1 MSVEQLSADDF
12 ASFFEAVHD
21 QPPYPWQVRLTEQ
34 VLAEE
39 RWPEVIDLPTGAGKT
54 AVLDTAVFAL
64 AAKPKVFPRR
74 VVFVIDRRI
83 VVDQVCTRA
92 HRISDAIRNA
102 DGGVLD
108 RVRSALDEVAAD
120 VDQPIGVSALR
131 GGIPLDNEWATRPDQ
146 PWVMVS
152 TVDQFGSK
160 LLFRGYGVRSGM
172 RPVHAGLAGNDCLV
186 ILDEVH
192 LSRPFLATLRDIK
205 LEASSNS
212 FDATLLP
219 RRGCIVEM
227 SATPPGDERRR
238 FVLDPAIDLE
248 GPDATSERL
257 RLIARAP
264 KRARL
269 VLLPGSAPHAA
280 LPKAILHIVRKEL
293 KEHERS
299 VGVVVNRVR
308 TAREVQ
314 RALSEAGF
322 IAHLITGRMRPLDRE
337 RRLCEIAELV
347 DPERRNPGADRTVV
361 VATQSIEVGAD
372 FSFDALITEA
382 CPLDS
387 LRQRVGR
394 LDRRGTLA
402 HGTGQPARC
411 WILGLKSNVE
421 GERPDP
427 IYGQSVRVTW
437 RELCERAVEAEIDV
451 GPASERLEDF
461 PVDARAPAA
470 QAPLLLPTHIEAWAQ
485 TSPEP
490 LVQPDISD
498 FLHGFDENPP
508 EPEVSIIWRR
518 DRSSEA
524 LRLVPPRPAE
534 HLSVPISAARAW
546 LRGADETP
554 TADVGTPAPQDR
566 PIRAGDETAS
576 TASNLVCRYCG
587 GDEVFEEVGINEVRP
602 GDVLLVDPAQSGLT
616 AGTWDPQP
624 ANVARTESGAD
635 DHRGTADAAVD
646 DLGDEAQWAYGRRR
660 TLRLSDGLRLQIR
673 HRLGSDV
680 ADMPGPIS
688 ETAAE
693 EAQPTAISRK
703 QQVQAWARSVL
714 QVADSQPA
722 DSGSLP
728 AWLVAGHSQPLDDA
742 EVAIGRQRG
751 TSRSEV
757 NGQLGTLRWLAT
769 ADGREFSVELVTP
782 TSSGIATPSGQL
794 RLEDYF
800 VVVERSVDVAT
811 LGTDGND
818 ASLTGTGVLLE
829 DHLSGVGERAAA
841 FGHRLGLSD
850 ALIADLRRA
859 GELHDL
865 GKVDSRFQAQ
875 MVGHD
880 RVRQAMQDKPL
891 AKSLPSARPRPHLW
905 PPVRH
910 EVASVAMAQSAQEF
924 MACCHDPDLVLH
936 LVASHHGQG
945 RPLPRIVS
953 DDCPQDLAYEIDDTR
968 LFAHT
973 NFSETPV
980 ANEMADR
987 FWRLSAKYGHH
998 GLAWLEAIL
1007 RLADHR
1013 QSAQEAHDAVGADR
1027 GFVDA

>member
-1 MSVEQLSADDF
+1 MNVEQLSADDF
-12 ASFFEAVHD
+12 AAFFEAVHEH
-21 QPPYPWQVRLTEQ
+21 PPYPWQVRLTEQ
-34 VLAEE
+34 VLTEE
-39 RWPEVIDLPTGAGKT
+39 CWPEIIDLPTGAGKT

-64 AAKPKVFPRR
+64 AAKPEVFPRR

-83 VVDQVCTRA
+83 VVDQVYKRA
-92 HRISDAIRNA
+92 HRISDSIRDA
-102 DGGVLD
+102 DSGVLD
-108 RVRSALDEVAAD
+108 RVRSALYEVAAD

-131 GGIPLDNEWATRPDQ
+131 GGIPLDNEWASRPDQ

-160 LLFRGYGVRSGM
+160 LLFRGYGVSPGM

-192 LSRPFLATLRDIK
+192 LSRPFVATLRDVK
-205 LEASSNS
+205 EEASIDS

-238 FVLDPAIDLE
+238 FVLDPSTDLE
-248 GPDATSERL
+248 GPDAATERL
-257 RLIARAP
+257 RRITRAP
-264 KRARL
+264 KRASL
-269 VLLPGSAPHAA
+269 VLVPGSAPHAA
-280 LPKAILHIVRKEL
+280 LPKEILRIVRKEL
-293 KEHERS
+293 QEHERS

-314 RALSEAGF
+314 RVLSEAGF
-322 IAHLITGRMRPLDRE
+322 IVHLITGRMRPLDRE
-337 RRLCEIAELV
+337 RRLREIAELV
-347 DPERRNPGADRTVV
+347 DPDRRNPEADRTVV

-411 WILGLKSNVE
+411 WILGLKSDVK

-427 IYGQSVRVTW
+427 IYGQAVRITW
-437 RELCERAVEAEIDV
+437 RELWKRAAKAEIHV
-451 GPASERLEDF
+451 GPASERLEGF
-461 PVDARAPAA
+461 PVDASAPAA
-470 QAPLLLPTHIEAWAQ
+470 PAPLLLPTHIEAWAQ
-485 TSPEP
+485 TNPEP

-518 DRSSEA
+518 DRSSEV

-534 HLSVPISAARAW
+534 HLSVPMSAVRAW

-554 TADVGTPAPQDR
+554 TADVGTPAPQSR
-566 PIRAGDETAS
+566 QIRAGDETAS
-576 TASNLVCRYCG
+576 TASNPVCRYCG

-602 GDVLLVDPAQSGLT
+602 GDVLLVDPTQGGLT
-616 AGTWDPQP
+616 AGTWDPQRTKVVRTGPGAEDHDGTVDP
-624 ANVARTESGAD
+624 AA
-635 DHRGTADAAVD
+635 D

-660 TLRLSDGLRLQIR
+660 TLRLGDGLRLQIQ
-673 HRLGSDV
+673 HRLGGDV
-680 ADMPGPIS
+680 ADLPEPIS
-688 ETAAE
+688 EAATE
-693 EAQPTAISRK
+693 EAQPAALSRR
-703 QQVQAWARSVL
+703 QQVQAWARSVV

-728 AWLVAGHSQPLDDA
+728 AWLIAGHSRPLDDA
-742 EVAIGRQRG
+742 EVANGRQRG
-751 TSRSEV
+751 TSRSAVQE
-757 NGQLGTLRWLAT
+757 QFGTLRWLAE
-769 ADGREFSVELVTP
+769 ADQREFSVELVTP
-782 TSSGIATPSGQL
+782 ASSEVATPSDQA

-800 VVVERSVDVAT
+800 VVVERSVDDAT
-811 LGTDGND
+811 LGIDGND

-829 DHLSGVGERAAA
+829 DHLPGVGERAAA

-850 ALIADLRRA
+850 ALISDLRRA

-910 EVASVAMAQSAQEF
+910 EVASVAMAQSAQEL

-936 LVASHHGQG
+936 LVATHHGQG

-953 DDCPQDLAYEIDDTR
+953 DDCPQDLAYELDGTM
-968 LFAHT
+968 LFART
-973 NFSETPV
+973 NFSDTPM
-980 ANEMADR
+980 AIEMTDR

-1013 QSAQEAHDAVGADR
+1013 QSAQEARDGVRAKWES
-1027 GFVDA
+1027 VDA